1 VLDHIEGRDQVEGF
15 LLERKAAGAR
25 LRHLPQAPVVAITDG
40 FQVHVHAPRISELR
54 QVRQHGPGSTADV
67 EDVAPVAGACAEVAV
82 EDRQQDAP
90 AADEPPVDV
99 FDPVVF
105 PVELSLQISR
115 EPV

>member
-1 VLDHIEGRDQVEGF
+1 VLDYIEGRDQVECF

-25 LRHLPQAPVVAITDG
+25 LCHLQQPPVVAIPDG
-40 FQVHVHAPRISELR
+40 FQVHVYAARISESR
-54 QVRQHGPGSTADV
+54 QVGQHGPGSTADV
-67 EDVAPVAGACAEVAV
+67 EDVATVGCAPAQVTL

-99 FDPVVF
+99 LDPVVF

-115 EPV
+115 EPG